1 MVKGAHH
8 FYCLI
13 FVVCAGG
20 RTEITMKRQRHKHKE
35 SFSILLISNTGRSG
49 RQFHFSLLTF
59 RLFLAFLF
67 LICIALG
74 CLSSLFLTQRR
85 SLTALKEQLNRQEQ
99 MVLQLEE
106 EKAALDTERQALTAE
121 NETLHQAIS
130 ASVQAKEQEEALA
143 ETESRAEQDPSFPSR
158 YPSTD
163 TGMLLTAYSEEQPY
177 LSLNTHTEGKVIA
190 AGSGTITAIKS
201 DETYPVIIEMDHGN
215 GYQTRYMCHQ
225 EAELNIQEG
234 AQANGGDALL
244 TITTDNTQ
252 LDYQV
257 LHEGS
262 PIDPLMVLD
271 AKG

>member
-1 MVKGAHH
+1 
-8 FYCLI
+8 
-13 FVVCAGG
+13 
-20 RTEITMKRQRHKHKE
+20 MKRQRHKHKE

-59 RLFLAFLF
+59 RLFLIFLL
-67 LICIALG
+67 LICITLG
-74 CLSSLFLTQRR
+74 CLSYLFMTQRR
-85 SLTALKEQLNRQEQ
+85 NMAALKEQLTIQEQ
-99 MVLQLEE
+99 LVLQLEE
-106 EKAALDTERQALTAE
+106 EKAALDVERKTLAAE

-130 ASVQAKEQEEALA
+130 ASVQAREQEEALA
-143 ETESRAEQDPSFPSR
+143 ETESRAEQDPSFPSL

-163 TGMLLTAYSEEQPY
+163 TGMLLRAYSEEQPY
-177 LSLNTHTEGKVIA
+177 LALNTHTEGKVIA
-190 AGSGTITAIKS
+190 AGSGAITAIRS
-201 DETYPVIIEMDHGN
+201 DDTYPIIIEMDHGN

-225 EAELNIQEG
+225 EAELNTEEG
-234 AQANGGDALL
+234 AQAKAGDALL

>member
-1 MVKGAHH
+1 
-8 FYCLI
+8 
-13 FVVCAGG
+13 
-20 RTEITMKRQRHKHKE
+20 MKRQRHKHKE

-59 RLFLAFLF
+59 RLFLIFLL
-67 LICIALG
+67 LICITLG
-74 CLSSLFLTQRR
+74 CLSYLFMTQRR
-85 SLTALKEQLNRQEQ
+85 NMAALKEQLTIQEQ
-99 MVLQLEE
+99 LVLQLEE
-106 EKAALDTERQALTAE
+106 EKAALDVERKTLAAE

-130 ASVQAKEQEEALA
+130 ASVQAREQEEALA
-143 ETESRAEQDPSFPSR
+143 ETESRAEQDPSFPSL

-163 TGMLLTAYSEEQPY
+163 TGMLLRSYSEEQPY
-177 LSLNTHTEGKVIA
+177 LALNTHTEGKVIA
-190 AGSGTITAIKS
+190 AGSGAITAIRS
-201 DETYPVIIEMDHGN
+201 DDTYPIIIEMDHGN

-225 EAELNIQEG
+225 EAELNTEEG
-234 AQANGGDALL
+234 AQAKAGDALL